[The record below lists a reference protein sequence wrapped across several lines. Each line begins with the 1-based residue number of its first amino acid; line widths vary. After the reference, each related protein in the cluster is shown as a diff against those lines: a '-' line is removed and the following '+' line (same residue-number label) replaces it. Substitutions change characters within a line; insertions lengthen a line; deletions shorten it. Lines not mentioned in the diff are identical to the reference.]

1 MYPAARRL
9 ANMYID
15 VHCHLTGGE
24 YEEKGGVAG
33 VLDRAKEEGVGIVI
47 CSGFD
52 LDSSIIAKNLSE
64 QYEEV
69 YFCAGFHPSELDK
82 YKEGDI
88 DKLADLCKHE
98 KCVAVGEI
106 GLDYHFEDNP
116 APETQRELFLRQ
128 LTMADKLGLPVVLHS
143 RDAAQE
149 TLQLLQENKH
159 LLKKGG
165 LMHCYSYSAEMMQ
178 DFLGLG
184 LSFSFGGPST
194 FKNAKK
200 VQECV
205 QRIPAQ
211 RILTETDCPYLTPV
225 PFRGEFPNEPK
236 NVKYIAQNMA
246 LLRNENEKELKK
258 QILQN
263 AKDLFFKLK

>member
-1 MYPAARRL
+1 
-9 ANMYID
+9 MYID

-24 YEEKGGVAG
+24 YAEIGGVEG
-33 VLDRAKEEGVGIVI
+33 VLARAKENGVGLVI

-69 YFCAGFHPSELDK
+69 YFCAGFHASELDK
-82 YKEGDI
+82 YHEGDLE
-88 DKLADLCKHE
+88 KLAALCGHE

-128 LTMADKLGLPVVLHS
+128 LILADELGLPVVLHS

-165 LMHCYSYSAEMMQ
+165 LMHCYSYSAEMTK
-178 DFLGLG
+178 DFLDLG

-200 VQECV
+200 VVESV
-205 QRIPAQ
+205 QRIPAH

-225 PFRGEFPNEPK
+225 PFRGVFPNEPK
-236 NVKYIAQNMA
+236 NVKYVVENLATLRQQNTEA
-246 LLRNENEKELKK
+246 LEK
-258 QILQN
+258 QILEN
-263 AKDLFFKLK
+263 AKTLFFKLK

>member
-1 MYPAARRL
+1 
-9 ANMYID
+9 MYID

-24 YEEKGGVAG
+24 YEELGGVSG
-33 VLDRAKEEGVGIVI
+33 VLARAKENDVGLVI

-52 LDSSIIAKNLSE
+52 LTSSIIAKELSE
-64 QYEEV
+64 RYAEV

-82 YKEGDI
+82 YREGDLDEI
-88 DKLADLCKHE
+88 AKLCQHE

-116 APETQRELFLRQ
+116 APQTQRQLFLRQ
-128 LTMADKLGLPVVLHS
+128 LILADEMGLPVVLHS

-149 TLQLLQENKH
+149 TLELLKENKT

-165 LMHCYSYSAEMMQ
+165 LMHCYSYSPEMTK
-178 DFLGLG
+178 DFLELG
-184 LSFSFGGPST
+184 LHFSFGGPST

-200 VQECV
+200 VWESV
-205 QRIPAQ
+205 QRIPATH
-211 RILTETDCPYLTPV
+211 ILSETDCPYLTPV
-225 PFRGEFPNEPK
+225 PYRGVFPNEPK
-236 NVKYIAQNMA
+236 NIKHIVQNMA
-246 LLRNENEKELKK
+246 VLRSENEEELKK

-263 AKDLFFKLK
+263 AKALFFKLK